1 MNRQILVGK
10 FLSSLC
16 LASCLISCTGTGEK
30 EPRSRMSLEG
40 NWAVRLDS
48 TDIGEHE
55 RWWNLETT
63 DSMRLPGTTD
73 LAKIGPLNEKIGLMK
88 SEILLFVLSVAGFSG
103 IGGDDAVERCF
114 LCAHSGESEFDHMCF
129 SFCLSAE

>member
-16 LASCLISCTGTGEK
+16 LASCLIGCAGTGEK

-73 LAKIGPLNEKIGLMK
+73 LAKIGPLNEKHEETF
-88 SEILLFVLSVAGFSG
+88 SLSREYAYVGKASLT
-103 IGGDDAVERCF
+103 ISQQRRPMIF
-114 LCAHSGESEFDHMCF
+114 LHF
-129 SFCLSAE
+129 